1 MVTETLRFFRAGT
14 KKHAGVVS
22 MPDLDDVIDR
32 LRRLVEELREAS
44 ESGEWYIVEDVVE
57 ELEGVINDLWGLS
70 IRCRCDSRGARSPE
84 TPPRKPTV
92 LGNTVRGGG
101 G

>member
-1 MVTETLRFFRAGT
+1 
-14 KKHAGVVS
+14 
-22 MPDLDDVIDR
+22 MPDLDEVVDR

-44 ESGEWYIVEDVVE
+44 EGGEWYVVEDVVE

-70 IRCRCDSRGARSPE
+70 IRCRCDSRELGSPE
-84 TPPRKPTV
+84 NPPRKPTV